1 MSKNFQ
7 MMIMCFSLDMRIVS
21 FSPLMF
27 FKMFTKGL
35 WSVTTISFVAPSVNI
50 LVFCRAHTIATSLP
64 SMAAYRDLAL
74 EQNLDPTRD
83 TLHPSLQ
90 QSRVR
95 FLHVQCFC
103 LSQKPIPLTD
113 QSHSSVVSKLGSKLL
128 IPDMH
133 ALAIFSFIKLNC
145 DEDCESQKKFLPL
158 FFSRSRN
165 GKRSSFILAA

>member
-1 MSKNFQ
+1 
-7 MMIMCFSLDMRIVS
+7 MRIIS
-21 FSPLMF
+21 FSPFIF
-27 FKMFTKGL
+27 FNMLTKGL
-35 WSVTTISFVAPSVNI
+35 WSVTITSFFVPSVNI
-50 LVFCRAHTIATSLP
+50 LVFCRAHTIAASLP

-133 ALAIFSFIKLNC
+133 ALAIFSFIVLNF
-145 DEDCESQKKFLPL
+145 DEDCESQKKCLSL
-158 FFSRSRN
+158 FFNRSVVRVSGSDKN
-165 GKRSSFILAA
+165 IAHAKT